1 LSKILT
7 AFQGYSHKQ
16 GGATAEGR
24 LACSG
29 TGKED
34 GGSLVSGSMF
44 ASVMFLVLCVSLFEV
59 AFVDVLFLL
68 NTFRSS

>member
-1 LSKILT
+1 MVFQNQRYDHQALCHTIKWRIALWSKAWKEDIHYSTEELVRNFT

-29 TGKED
+29 TDK
-34 GGSLVSGSMF
+34 
-44 ASVMFLVLCVSLFEV
+44 FLS
-59 AFVDVLFLL
+59 
-68 NTFRSS
+68 